1 MQILVNGIVIGSM
14 YGLIAVAYTMIYGI
28 VGLVNFAFGGIFMF
42 GAFGALVMI
51 AIPGAPVSPF
61 LPSFGLP
68 VWAGIIG
75 GIVVGVIVGL
85 VVERIAYRPLR
96 GRPVLTLLIASL
108 AALIMLQSFGQFV
121 FGAGQVSYPELVS
134 GQSFQIFE
142 AVITQMD
149 VLVVAVAAITM
160 GLFGVLVTSTPFGRA
175 MRATAQDP
183 DTARL
188 MGIDVNGVVVAAF
201 ALGSALAALSGIM
214 YAAQYQFASATIGF
228 IPGLKG
234 IVAAV
239 LGGIGN
245 LPGAFVGG
253 MLLGVI
259 ETFAAAYIPQGS
271 AYQDVVAFAV
281 LVLILWVRP
290 QGLFGVRTGERA

>member
-1 MQILVNGIVIGSM
+1 MQYLVNGIVIGSM

-51 AIPGAPVSPF
+51 ATPGAPVSPF

-68 VWAGIIG
+68 VWAGVIG

-85 VVERIAYRPLR
+85 IVERIAYRPLR
-96 GRPVLTLLIASL
+96 GRPVLTLLVASL
-108 AALIMLQSFGQFV
+108 AALIMLQSLGQFV
-121 FGAGQVSYPELVS
+121 FGAGQASYPELIS
-134 GQSFQIFE
+134 GQSFRLLG
-142 AVITQMD
+142 AVVTQMD
-149 VLVVAVAAITM
+149 VLVIAVAAITM
-160 GLFGVLVTSTPFGRA
+160 VLFGMLVTSTSFGRA

-214 YAAQYQFASATIGF
+214 YAAQYQFADATIGF

-234 IVAAV
+234 LVAAV

-259 ETFAAAYIPQGS
+259 ETFAAAYVPQGS

-290 QGLFGVRTGERA
+290 QGLFGARVGERA

>member
-160 GLFGVLVTSTPFGRA
+160 GLFGVLVTRTPFGRA

-259 ETFAAAYIPQGS
+259 ETFAAAFIPQGS

-290 QGLFGVRTGERA
+290 QGLFGVRTGERV

>member
-1 MQILVNGIVIGSM
+1 
-14 YGLIAVAYTMIYGI
+14 
-28 VGLVNFAFGGIFMF
+28 
-42 GAFGALVMI
+42 
-51 AIPGAPVSPF
+51 
-61 LPSFGLP
+61 
-68 VWAGIIG
+68 
-75 GIVVGVIVGL
+75 
-85 VVERIAYRPLR
+85 
-96 GRPVLTLLIASL
+96 
-108 AALIMLQSFGQFV
+108 
-121 FGAGQVSYPELVS
+121 
-134 GQSFQIFE
+134 
-142 AVITQMD
+142 
-149 VLVVAVAAITM
+149 
-160 GLFGVLVTSTPFGRA
+160 

-259 ETFAAAYIPQGS
+259 ETFAAAFIPQGS

>member
-160 GLFGVLVTSTPFGRA
+160 GLFGVLVTRTPFGRA

>member
-1 MQILVNGIVIGSM
+1 MQYLVNGIVIGSM

-42 GAFGALVMI
+42 GAFGGLVMI
-51 AIPGAPVSPF
+51 ASPDAPVSPF

-68 VWAGIIG
+68 IWAGIIG

-85 VVERIAYRPLR
+85 IVERISYRPLR
-96 GRPVLTLLIASL
+96 GRPILTLLVASL

-121 FGAGQVSYPELVS
+121 FGADQAPYPEVVS
-134 GQSFQIFE
+134 GQSWKLFGAI
-142 AVITQMD
+142 VTQMD

-160 GLFGVLVTSTPFGRA
+160 ALFGVLVTRTPFGRA
-175 MRATAQDP
+175 MRATGQDP

-214 YAAQYQFASATIGF
+214 YAAQYQFASATMGF

-234 IVAAV
+234 LVAAV

-245 LPGAFVGG
+245 LPGAFAGG

-259 ETFAAAYIPQGS
+259 ETFAAAYVPQGS

-290 QGLFGVRTGERA
+290 QGLFGVRVGERA

>member
-1 MQILVNGIVIGSM
+1 MQYLVNGIVIGSM

-51 AIPGAPVSPF
+51 ATPGAPVSPF

-75 GIVVGVIVGL
+75 GLVVGVIVGL
-85 VVERIAYRPLR
+85 IVERIAYRPLR
-96 GRPVLTLLIASL
+96 GRPVLTLLVASL

-121 FGAGQVSYPELVS
+121 FGAGQASYPELIS
-134 GQSFQIFE
+134 GQSFRLLG
-142 AVITQMD
+142 AVVTQMD

-160 GLFGVLVTSTPFGRA
+160 VLFGILVTRTPFGRA

-183 DTARL
+183 DTASL

-234 IVAAV
+234 LVAAV

-245 LPGAFVGG
+245 LPGAFAGG
-253 MLLGVI
+253 MLLGVV
-259 ETFAAAYIPQGS
+259 ETFAAAYVPQGS

-290 QGLFGVRTGERA
+290 QGLFGARVGERA